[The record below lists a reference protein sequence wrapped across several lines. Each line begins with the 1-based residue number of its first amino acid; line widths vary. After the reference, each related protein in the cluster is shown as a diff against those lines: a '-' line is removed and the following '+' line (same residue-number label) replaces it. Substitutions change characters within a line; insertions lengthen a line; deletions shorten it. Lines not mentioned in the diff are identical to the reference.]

1 MKYPG
6 VLGLLCASLALSI
19 VARPAAAQQSP
30 PSSPQA
36 KKVVDLV
43 RKAATLIEQRGMVAA
58 FAEFRQPG
66 SEWFSGATYLFSY
79 DLDGK
84 VLLNPA
90 FPKREGTNPA
100 KASEKDAKGKLFH
113 EEIIKVARTGGEGW
127 VDYWFPRPGQTNP
140 SHKWTYVKAVKLDG
154 IPGLIGAGF
163 YPDS

>member
-1 MKYPG
+1 MKCRS
-6 VLGLLCASLALSI
+6 VLALCVALALSI
-19 VARPAAAQQSP
+19 VARPTAAQQSP
-30 PSSPQA
+30 PDSPQA
-36 KKVVDLV
+36 KK
-43 RKAATLIEQRGMVAA
+43 
-58 FAEFRQPG
+58 

-79 DLDGK
+79 DLDGN

-113 EEIIKVARTGGEGW
+113 EEIIKTARTRGEGW
-127 VDYWFPRPGQTNP
+127 VDYWFPKPGQTEP

-154 IPGLIGAGF
+154 ISGLIGAGF